1 MQGGDADKEESS
13 AEEEP
18 LPQEEG
24 EGGEGG
30 VDGEEA
36 GSDEE
41 LFPVLQLQLPAPTHT
56 KVRTSVYLRSTV
68 KHEDCPPPIHPEFAV
83 IGRSN
88 VGKSSLINMLT
99 NSKKLAHVSKEPGK
113 TRCIN
118 HFLINDSWYFVDL
131 PGYGYARVDQAQR
144 EVFEAFTRDYFKER
158 SNLTMVLL
166 LIDSTIKP
174 QKVDLDYAAWL
185 TNNEVPF
192 CLVFTKTDK
201 RRKGQLSK
209 TSNMTEFKRE
219 LLKSFEYLPPS
230 IATSSEDGTGKA
242 ALLHFI
248 ASLRVASEQHFG
260 VGQSRKRRSA
270 FVTSK

>member
-1 MQGGDADKEESS
+1 MGKEE
-13 AEEEP
+13 
-18 LPQEEG
+18 EEG
-24 EGGEGG
+24 EGRSSAEGG
-30 VDGEEA
+30 SEVDESE
-36 GSDEE
+36 D
-41 LFPVLQLQLPAPTHT
+41 LFPVLQLQLPPPTHT
-56 KVRTSVYLRSTV
+56 KVRTSVYLRSCV

-131 PGYGYARVDQAQR
+131 PGYGYARVEQSQR
-144 EVFEAFTRDYFKER
+144 QVFETFTRDYFMER

-174 QKVDLDYAAWL
+174 QRVDLDYATWL

-192 CLVFTKTDK
+192 CIVFTKTDK

-209 TSNMTEFKRE
+209 ISNMTEFKRE
-219 LLKSFEYLPPS
+219 LLKSFDYLPPS
-230 IATSSEDGTGKA
+230 IATSSEDGTGKV

-260 VGQSRKRRSA
+260 VGQKRLRRLA
-270 FVTSK
+270 FVPGSY